1 MKAKIGEYKRHDLVV
16 NYIAECT
23 RLISYN
29 TASCA
34 RGDEG
39 GQYISVTLADMEKEK
54 EKEKENKTETTDTN
68 EILERVNAMLA
79 RMRGDAK

>member
-1 MKAKIGEYKRHDLVV
+1 VKAKIGEYKRHDLVV

-39 GQYISVTLADMEKEK
+39 GQYISVALADMEK

>member
-1 MKAKIGEYKRHDLVV
+1 M
-16 NYIAECT
+16 
-23 RLISYN
+23 
-29 TASCA
+29 
-34 RGDEG
+34 
-39 GQYISVTLADMEKEK
+39 EK